1 MAWRVMPDLQTFG
14 AVPPSPDTHSC
25 YQGSGNDSPRPMDPR
40 KLTMST
46 LAGAGNSDMG
56 GKQVFMGLS
65 PLKHIVRDE
74 TELFPKERGQVGDL
88 GNATLRREGTD
99 PGPLGTAAGALRA
112 APLELRGGITSIHL
126 DKPPWP
132 LFRQMTLMDTLG
144 ISGWTPLW
152 RTSGERLGH
161 AGARLCGLPSA
172 APPAPG

>member
-1 MAWRVMPDLQTFG
+1 MPDLQTFG

-88 GNATLRREGTD
+88 GNATLRREGTA

-144 ISGWTPLW
+144 ISG
-152 RTSGERLGH
+152 
-161 AGARLCGLPSA
+161 
-172 APPAPG
+172 

>member
-1 MAWRVMPDLQTFG
+1 
-14 AVPPSPDTHSC
+14 
-25 YQGSGNDSPRPMDPR
+25 
-40 KLTMST
+40 MST

-88 GNATLRREGTD
+88 GNATLRREGT
-99 PGPLGTAAGALRA
+99 AAGALRA

-132 LFRQMTLMDTLG
+132 LFRQMTLTDTLD
-144 ISGWTPLW
+144 ISG
-152 RTSGERLGH
+152 
-161 AGARLCGLPSA
+161 
-172 APPAPG
+172 